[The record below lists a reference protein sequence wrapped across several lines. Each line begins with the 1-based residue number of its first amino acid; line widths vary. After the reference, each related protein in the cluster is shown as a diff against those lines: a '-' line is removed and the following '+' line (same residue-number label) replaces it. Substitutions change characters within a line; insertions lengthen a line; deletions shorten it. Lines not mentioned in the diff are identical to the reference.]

1 MTTALRCPNC
11 STSNA
16 HRRLRCRACGC
27 MLRGSGI
34 ALVGPKDGSRRAP
47 EDFRKGKATRLVLD
61 LQLRRLQEMEAS
73 AKRRAYER
81 ERRLMAREIA
91 LDRREIALAGRAS
104 ESGATGAQSKGERLA
119 PGAPAVLRAPGSF
132 GASLSRIATHI
143 PGLDGA
149 LHGGVPQG
157 SVVLIAGAPGTMKTS
172 LGLFILA
179 TNAIS
184 DLRGGLYI
192 TFGERAASLLRQME
206 NLGLDF
212 SQVEG
217 RLEILD
223 ATLLSRSVKRGK
235 RDWLDDLKGRVKA
248 LAEVHLQ
255 LLVIDSLEALEV
267 LAKFDNRRVEL
278 FRLFEW
284 LRDLGLTSFVIAERP
299 DFIIRGNVFQG
310 RHEEDFLADGM
321 IQLRL
326 HPVTDVQIQ
335 RRIRIVKMRGTAHDT
350 GYMAFHLA
358 PGKEFEV
365 APAIGA

>member
-1 MTTALRCPNC
+1 LR
-11 STSNA
+11 A
-16 HRRLRCRACGC
+16 
-27 MLRGSGI
+27 RGS
-34 ALVGPKDGSRRAP
+34 
-47 EDFRKGKATRLVLD
+47 
-61 LQLRRLQEMEAS
+61 
-73 AKRRAYER
+73 
-81 ERRLMAREIA
+81 
-91 LDRREIALAGRAS
+91 
-104 ESGATGAQSKGERLA
+104 SGA
-119 PGAPAVLRAPGSF
+119 P
-132 GASLSRIATHI
+132 LSRIATHI

-172 LGLFILA
+172 LALFILA
-179 TNAIS
+179 NNAIS

-192 TFGERAASLLRQME
+192 TFGERAASLFRQME
-206 NLGLDF
+206 TMGLDF
-212 SQVEG
+212 SRVEG

-223 ATLLSRSVKRGK
+223 ATLLWRSVKRGK
-235 RDWLDDLKGRVKA
+235 RDWLNDLKGRLKA
-248 LAEVHLQ
+248 LAGAHLQ

-267 LAKFDNRRVEL
+267 LAKFENRRVEL

-310 RHEEDFLADGM
+310 RHDEDFLADGM

-326 HPVTDVQIQ
+326 HSVTDVQIQ

-350 GYMAFHLA
+350 GYMAFHVA